1 MGEARLP
8 FFDPSQ
14 ARGPRRGPDVGQ
26 DVTGEVLAHGADRAD
41 AGRGRAPLTVS
52 ALILR
57 IKGALADAFPQ
68 TVAVVGEISNFKLHS
83 SGHMYFRL
91 KDASSA
97 IDVALWRQHAERLK
111 FSPADGLEV
120 VVEGRVDVY
129 DVRGQLQLYA
139 ERMTP
144 KGAGALELAFR
155 QLREKLQR
163 EGLFDPAAKVAIGR
177 FPRAVGIITSAS
189 GAAIRDIRRTL
200 LRRWP
205 AVRAYLLPVLVQGEG
220 AAEEIARAIAA
231 TDAAAG
237 RLGIDTI
244 ILARGG
250 GSLEDLWAFN
260 EEIVARAIFAAR
272 TPIITGI
279 GHETDV
285 TIADLVADLR
295 AATPTAAAVAAVP
308 DAAEVARHVETLHKR
323 LHRSTVE
330 SLRAARVDLEAILR
344 SVIFRD
350 PAWRVRTSQQHLD
363 ELSHRLRAAQA
374 DLAADCRRYLEP
386 LAGRLAALHPAAL
399 AERARGMSDRLT
411 GRLAWALGGLSKRAG
426 DALAA
431 VQARLASASPVHHLR
446 LARQQIDAAR
456 RHLEALSYRNVLA
469 RGYSVTRDRDGE
481 ILRSVAQVVHGQ
493 EIRTEL
499 ADGSIDSRVTQT
511 DKAEEPK
518 TGKKGTSNRSPQ
530 LFDE

>member
-1 MGEARLP
+1 MPAMGDARLP

-26 DVTGEVLAHGADRAD
+26 DVTEEVLADD
-41 AGRGRAPLTVS
+41 PGRGRAPLTVS

-57 IKGALADAFPQ
+57 IKGALAEAFPQ

-97 IDVALWRQHAERLK
+97 IDVAMWRQHAERLK
-111 FSPADGLEV
+111 FTPSDGLEV
-120 VVEGRVDVY
+120 VVDGRVDVY

-163 EGLFDPAAKVAIGR
+163 EGLFDPAAKAAIPR
-177 FPRAVGIITSAS
+177 FPRAVGIITSAT

-205 AVRAYLLPVLVQGEG
+205 AVRAYLLAVLVQGEG

-231 TDAAAG
+231 MDAAAE
-237 RLGIDTI
+237 RFGIDTI

-260 EEIVARAIFAAR
+260 EELVARALFAAK

-295 AATPTAAAVAAVP
+295 AATPTAAAAAAVP
-308 DAAEVARHVETLHKR
+308 DASELARHLEVFHKR
-323 LHRSTVE
+323 LHRSATE
-330 SLRAARVDLEAILR
+330 TLRSARAAVEAILR

-350 PAWRVRTSQQHLD
+350 PSWRVRTSQQHLD

-374 DLAADCRRYLEP
+374 DLTAECRRDLEP

-399 AERARGMSDRLT
+399 AERARGMLERLT
-411 GRLAWALGGLSKRAG
+411 ARLAWALGSQSKRAG
-426 DALAA
+426 DALAVA
-431 VQARLASASPVHHLR
+431 GARLAAASPVHRVR
-446 LARQQIDAAR
+446 LARQQIEATQ
-456 RHLEALSYRNVLA
+456 RHLEAMSYRNVLA
-469 RGYSVTRDRDGE
+469 RGYSVTRDSDGQV
-481 ILRSVAQVVHGQ
+481 LRSVAQVVRGQ
-493 EIRTEL
+493 QIRTEL
-499 ADGSIDSRVTQT
+499 TDGSIDSRVIPT
-511 DKAEEPK
+511 DKARKPK
-518 TGKKGTSNRSPQ
+518 TGKNGESKRSPQ